1 MQENETANNIPEI
14 HVNVS
19 VHILN
24 INRKEMIDAIVAET
38 KLTKTDAAK
47 ALETAIAS
55 RISLK
60 NFKAM
65 EPEL

>member
-1 MQENETANNIPEI
+1 MRENETANNIPEI
-14 HVNVS
+14 YVNVS

-24 INRKEMIDAIVAET
+24 INRKEMIDTIIAET
-38 KLTKTDAAK
+38 KLTKADATK

-65 EPEL
+65 EPEI

>member
-38 KLTKTDAAK
+38 TLTKADATK

-60 NFKAM
+60 NFKAL

>member
-14 HVNVS
+14 YVNVS

-24 INRKEMIDAIVAET
+24 INKKEMIDAIVAET
-38 KLTKTDAAK
+38 KLTKADATK
-47 ALETAIAS
+47 ALESEIAS

>member
-1 MQENETANNIPEI
+1 MRENETANNFPEI

-24 INRKEMIDAIVAET
+24 INKKEMIDEIVAET
-38 KLTKTDAAK
+38 KLTKEDALK

-55 RISLK
+55 RILLK